1 MRFLS
6 TLFNVV
12 IYVLI
17 AYGLYVWFTGDYSIL
32 RRIGSYYDEYIS
44 LKEKNDSLEK
54 TVASLNLT
62 INKLKTEV
70 ALLRSEN
77 ASLKDTDQAYF
88 NKAID
93 SFRTS
98 KTISDFKKAEDLFDC
113 LIEKFPNSPYA
124 NHVKDYKQKIQKEID
139 RLKPLENFEH
149 EYNLF
154 ISKKDW
160 GKALELLDKN
170 KSILTDSDFRK
181 RKEHIEFEKNRPIK
195 TTINRLI
202 SDCATLANEDYQKF
216 IYTFMSVKYQ
226 YRVELTGYI
235 RSDIDVR
242 RGRKTINIYNNIAS
256 YGTNIEVFYSSLDKK
271 IIDYITDNNFGCDY
285 KHAYKLNV
293 IGTVR
298 LYNNS
303 DAPYIVA
310 EKLEIEKIEY
320 QR

>member
-32 RRIGSYYDEYIS
+32 QRIGSYYDEYIS

-70 ALLRSEN
+70 DLLKREN
-77 ASLKDTDQAYF
+77 ASFKDTDQSYF
-88 NKAID
+88 NRAID

-98 KTISDFKKAEDLFDC
+98 KTISDFKKAEDIFDC

-124 NHVKDYKQKIQKEID
+124 NNAKDYKQKIQKEID

-160 GKALELLDKN
+160 EKALELLDKN

-195 TTINRLI
+195 TTINRVI
-202 SDCATLANEDYQKF
+202 SAVGTRADKDKYFVITRNA
-216 IYTFMSVKYQ
+216 YQ
-226 YRVELTGYI
+226 YRVELTGYF
-235 RSDIDVR
+235 RFERDVDR
-242 RGRKTINIYNNIAS
+242 ARKKITINNNSDGIN
-256 YGTNIEVFYSSLDKK
+256 GEQIDVFYSSLDKET
-271 IIDYITDNNFGCDY
+271 IDYFTDNSFEFDLKY
-285 KHAYKLNV
+285 TYKLNV

-298 LYNNS
+298 IYDGRNI
-303 DAPYIVA
+303 PYIDA
-310 EKLEIEKIEY
+310 EKLEIEKVKL

>member
-32 RRIGSYYDEYIS
+32 QRIGSYYDEYIS

-70 ALLRSEN
+70 DLLKREN
-77 ASLKDTDQAYF
+77 ASFKDTDQSYF
-88 NKAID
+88 NRAID

-98 KTISDFKKAEDLFDC
+98 KTISDFKKAEDIFDC

-124 NHVKDYKQKIQKEID
+124 NNAKDYKQKIQKEID

-160 GKALELLDKN
+160 EKALELLDKN

-195 TTINRLI
+195 TTINRVI
-202 SDCATLANEDYQKF
+202 SAVGTRADKDKYFF
-216 IYTFMSVKYQ
+216 ITRSAYQ
-226 YRVELTGYI
+226 YRVELTGYFSSEFRVDRARKKI
-235 RSDIDVR
+235 TIHNNSDGINGEQID
-242 RGRKTINIYNNIAS
+242 
-256 YGTNIEVFYSSLDKK
+256 VFYSSLNKK
-271 IIDYITDNNFGCDY
+271 IIDYITDNNFNCDY

-298 LYNNS
+298 IYDDSN
-303 DAPYIVA
+303 APYIVA
-310 EKLEIEKIEY
+310 EKLEIEKIEH
-320 QR
+320 QL

>member
-32 RRIGSYYDEYIS
+32 QKIGSYYDEYIS

-70 ALLRSEN
+70 DLLKREN
-77 ASLKDTDQAYF
+77 ASLKDTDQSYF
-88 NKAID
+88 NRAID

-113 LIEKFPNSPYA
+113 LIEKFPNSSYA

-160 GKALELLDKN
+160 EKALELLDKN

-181 RKEHIEFEKNRPIK
+181 RKKHIEFEKNRPIK
-195 TTINRLI
+195 TTINRVI
-202 SDCATLANEDYQKF
+202 SGVGTRADKDKF
-216 IYTFMSVKYQ
+216 FVITRNAYQ
-226 YRVELTGYI
+226 YRVELTGYL
-235 RSDIDVR
+235 RYENRVDR
-242 RGRKTINIYNNIAS
+242 ARKKITIYNNSDGIV
-256 YGTNIEVFYSSLDKK
+256 GEHIDVFYSSLDKET
-271 IIDYITDNNFGCDY
+271 IDYFTDNNFQCDFE
-285 KHAYKLNV
+285 HTYKLNV

-298 LYNNS
+298 IYDDLNI
-303 DAPYIVA
+303 PYIDA
-310 EKLEIEKIEY
+310 EKLEIEKVKL

>member
-195 TTINRLI
+195 TTINRVI
-202 SDCATLANEDYQKF
+202 SAVGTRADKDKYFVITRNA
-216 IYTFMSVKYQ
+216 YQ
-226 YRVELTGYI
+226 YRVELTGYLRFEHYVDRARKKI
-235 RSDIDVR
+235 TIHNNSDGINGEQID
-242 RGRKTINIYNNIAS
+242 
-256 YGTNIEVFYSSLDKK
+256 VFYSSLDKET
-271 IIDYITDNNFGCDY
+271 INYFTDNSFEFDLKY
-285 KHAYKLNV
+285 TYKLNV

-298 LYNNS
+298 IYDGRNI
-303 DAPYIVA
+303 PYIDA
-310 EKLEIEKIEY
+310 EKLEIEKVKL

>member
-32 RRIGSYYDEYIS
+32 QKIGSYYDEYIS

-70 ALLRSEN
+70 DLLKREN
-77 ASLKDTDQAYF
+77 ASFKDTDQSYF
-88 NKAID
+88 NRAID
-93 SFRTS
+93 SFRIS
-98 KTISDFKKAEDLFDC
+98 KTISDLKKAEGIFDC
-113 LIEKFPNSPYA
+113 LIEKFPNSPYVNNA
-124 NHVKDYKQKIQKEID
+124 KDYKQKIQKEID
-139 RLKPLENFEH
+139 RLKSLENFEH

-160 GKALELLDKN
+160 EKALELLDKN

-195 TTINRLI
+195 TTINRVI
-202 SDCATLANEDYQKF
+202 SAVGTRADKDILFVITRNA
-216 IYTFMSVKYQ
+216 YQ
-226 YRVELTGYI
+226 YRVELTGYLRFEHYVDRARKKI
-235 RSDIDVR
+235 TIHNNSDGINGEQID
-242 RGRKTINIYNNIAS
+242 
-256 YGTNIEVFYSSLDKK
+256 VFYSSLDKET
-271 IIDYITDNNFGCDY
+271 IDYFTDNSFEFDLEY
-285 KHAYKLNV
+285 TYKLNV

-298 LYNNS
+298 IYDGRNI
-303 DAPYIVA
+303 PYIDA
-310 EKLEIEKIEY
+310 EKLEIEKVKL

>member
-32 RRIGSYYDEYIS
+32 QKIGSYYDEYIS

-70 ALLRSEN
+70 DLLKREN
-77 ASLKDTDQAYF
+77 ASFKDTDQSYF
-88 NKAID
+88 NRAID
-93 SFRTS
+93 SFRIS
-98 KTISDFKKAEDLFDC
+98 KTISDFKKAEGIFDC
-113 LIEKFPNSPYA
+113 LIEKFPNSPYVNNA
-124 NHVKDYKQKIQKEID
+124 KDYKQKIQKEID
-139 RLKPLENFEH
+139 RLKSLENFEH

-160 GKALELLDKN
+160 EKALELLDKN

-195 TTINRLI
+195 TTINRVI
-202 SDCATLANEDYQKF
+202 SAVGTRADKDKYFVITRNA
-216 IYTFMSVKYQ
+216 YQ
-226 YRVELTGYI
+226 YRVELTGYLRFEHYVDRARKKI
-235 RSDIDVR
+235 TIHNNSDGMNGEQID
-242 RGRKTINIYNNIAS
+242 
-256 YGTNIEVFYSSLDKK
+256 VFYSSLDKET
-271 IIDYITDNNFGCDY
+271 IDYFTDNSFEFDFKY
-285 KHAYKLNV
+285 TYKLNV

-298 LYNNS
+298 IYDGCNI
-303 DAPYIVA
+303 PYIVA

>member
-32 RRIGSYYDEYIS
+32 QKIGSYYDEYIS

-54 TVASLNLT
+54 TVVSLNLT

-70 ALLRSEN
+70 DLLKREN
-77 ASLKDTDQAYF
+77 ASFKDTDQSYF
-88 NKAID
+88 NRAID
-93 SFRTS
+93 SFRIS
-98 KTISDFKKAEDLFDC
+98 KTISDFKKAEGIFDC
-113 LIEKFPNSPYA
+113 LIEKFPNSPYVNNA
-124 NHVKDYKQKIQKEID
+124 KDYKQKIQKEID
-139 RLKPLENFEH
+139 RLKSLENFEH

-160 GKALELLDKN
+160 EKALELLDKN

-195 TTINRLI
+195 TTINRVI
-202 SDCATLANEDYQKF
+202 SGVGTRADKDILFVITRNA
-216 IYTFMSVKYQ
+216 YQ
-226 YRVELTGYI
+226 YRVELTGYLRFEHYVDRARKKI
-235 RSDIDVR
+235 TIHNNSDGMNGEQID
-242 RGRKTINIYNNIAS
+242 
-256 YGTNIEVFYSSLDKK
+256 VFYSSLDKET
-271 IIDYITDNNFGCDY
+271 IDYFTDNSFEFDLKY
-285 KHAYKLNV
+285 TYKLNV

-298 LYNNS
+298 IYDGRNI
-303 DAPYIVA
+303 PYIDA
-310 EKLEIEKIEY
+310 EKLEIEKVKL

>member
-12 IYVLI
+12 ICVLI

-32 RRIGSYYDEYIS
+32 QKIGSYYDEYIS

-54 TVASLNLT
+54 TVVSLNLT

-70 ALLRSEN
+70 DLLKREN
-77 ASLKDTDQAYF
+77 ASFKDTDQSYF
-88 NKAID
+88 NRAID
-93 SFRTS
+93 SFRIS
-98 KTISDFKKAEDLFDC
+98 KTISDFKKAEGIFDC
-113 LIEKFPNSPYA
+113 LIEKFPNSPYVNNA
-124 NHVKDYKQKIQKEID
+124 KDYKQKIQKEID
-139 RLKPLENFEH
+139 RLKSLENFEH

-160 GKALELLDKN
+160 EKALELLDKN

-242 RGRKTINIYNNIAS
+242 RGRKTINIHNNS

-303 DAPYIVA
+303 NAPYIVA

>member
-12 IYVLI
+12 ICVLI

-32 RRIGSYYDEYIS
+32 QKIGSYYDEYIS

-70 ALLRSEN
+70 DLLKREN
-77 ASLKDTDQAYF
+77 ASLKDTDQSYF
-88 NKAID
+88 NRAID

-113 LIEKFPNSPYA
+113 LIEKFPNSSYA

-160 GKALELLDKN
+160 EKALELLDKN

-181 RKEHIEFEKNRPIK
+181 RKKHIEFEKNRPIK
-195 TTINRLI
+195 TTINRVI
-202 SDCATLANEDYQKF
+202 SGVGTRADKDKF
-216 IYTFMSVKYQ
+216 FVITRNAYQ
-226 YRVELTGYI
+226 YRVELTGYL
-235 RSDIDVR
+235 RYENRVDR
-242 RGRKTINIYNNIAS
+242 ARKKITIYNNID
-256 YGTNIEVFYSSLDKK
+256 GIVGEHIDVFYSSLDKET
-271 IIDYITDNNFGCDY
+271 IDYFTDNNFQCDY

-303 DAPYIVA
+303 NAPYIVA

>member
-32 RRIGSYYDEYIS
+32 QKIGSYYDEYIS

-70 ALLRSEN
+70 DLLKREN
-77 ASLKDTDQAYF
+77 ASFKDTDQSYF
-88 NKAID
+88 NRAID

-113 LIEKFPNSPYA
+113 LIEKFPNSSYA
-124 NHVKDYKQKIQKEID
+124 NHVKGYKQKIQKEID
-139 RLKPLENFEH
+139 RLKSLENFEH

-160 GKALELLDKN
+160 EKALELLDKN

-195 TTINRLI
+195 TTINRVI
-202 SDCATLANEDYQKF
+202 SGVGTRADKDILFVITRNA
-216 IYTFMSVKYQ
+216 YQ
-226 YRVELTGYI
+226 YRVELTGYLRFEHYVDRARKKI
-235 RSDIDVR
+235 TIHNNSHGMNGEQID
-242 RGRKTINIYNNIAS
+242 
-256 YGTNIEVFYSSLDKK
+256 VFYSSLDKET
-271 IIDYITDNNFGCDY
+271 IDYFTDNSFEFDFKY
-285 KHAYKLNV
+285 TYKLNV

-298 LYNNS
+298 IYDGCNI
-303 DAPYIVA
+303 PYIVA

>member
-32 RRIGSYYDEYIS
+32 QKIGSYYDEYIS

-70 ALLRSEN
+70 DLLKREN
-77 ASLKDTDQAYF
+77 ASFKDTDQSYF
-88 NKAID
+88 NRAID

-113 LIEKFPNSPYA
+113 LIEKFPNSSYA
-124 NHVKDYKQKIQKEID
+124 NHVKGYKQKIQKEID
-139 RLKPLENFEH
+139 RLKSLENFEH

-160 GKALELLDKN
+160 EKALELLDKN

-195 TTINRLI
+195 TTINRVI
-202 SDCATLANEDYQKF
+202 SGVGTRADKDILFVITRNA
-216 IYTFMSVKYQ
+216 YQ
-226 YRVELTGYI
+226 YRVELTGYLRFEHYVDRARKKI
-235 RSDIDVR
+235 TIHNNSDGMNGEQID
-242 RGRKTINIYNNIAS
+242 
-256 YGTNIEVFYSSLDKK
+256 VFYSSLDKET
-271 IIDYITDNNFGCDY
+271 IDYFTDNSFEFDFKY
-285 KHAYKLNV
+285 TYKLNV

-298 LYNNS
+298 IYDGCNI
-303 DAPYIVA
+303 PYIVA

>member
-242 RGRKTINIYNNIAS
+242 RDRKTINIYNNIVS